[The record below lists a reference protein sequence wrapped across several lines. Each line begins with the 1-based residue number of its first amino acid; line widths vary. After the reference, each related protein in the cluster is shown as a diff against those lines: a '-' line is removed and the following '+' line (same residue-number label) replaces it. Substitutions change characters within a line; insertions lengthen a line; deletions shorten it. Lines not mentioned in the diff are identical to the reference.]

1 MDYAEIT
8 PDQALAEL
16 ATSSDGL
23 SPAEARQRARAYGP
37 NQLQEA
43 AGPPLWRRVIEP
55 FKSLFV
61 AILLVAAVLS
71 IATGEYLDAAVMT
84 AVLSVNAIIYYAQQY
99 SANRVLATLKSHDRR
114 KVAVMRAGPPSKV
127 AVTELVPGDIVL
139 LSEGVKVPADG
150 RLIAERAL
158 SIDESVLTGESMP
171 VTKTTRPVKA
181 GAAMHERISM
191 VYTGSLVRSGTG
203 EFVVTATGND
213 TELGH
218 ITELS
223 SSKLEISPLQQ
234 KIDKL
239 AAQVV
244 IVIGVTLILI
254 FGLSLYR
261 GLEMSVAVRFLL
273 SLAVAAVP
281 EGLPVALT
289 LVLLFSV
296 QRMAKRHALVRHLS
310 AVETLGQVSLIAT
323 DKTGTMTRN
332 ELELAK
338 FVPYG
343 TDDDQLRRLLRR
355 SLSTQHGH
363 TDDPLEALI
372 ATSLPDEA
380 SGRDVLLEALPF
392 EQADRMS
399 GALWQADRHRVLYVK
414 GAPEHV
420 IEASDLSRSEAQ
432 RIHKELEELSAQG
445 YRVIAVG
452 YKSTQLSRPSLHN
465 LHGLTF
471 AGLVAMADGM
481 RPGVPA
487 AVRAA
492 HEAGISVLMLTGDN
506 PATATTIA
514 RQAGII
520 GSRDKALLGSVLQ
533 DLSPQQIRECVSST
547 QAFARV
553 LPEHKY
559 AVLNAYHGRITTAMT
574 GDGVNDVPALVKA
587 DVGIS
592 VGRGSDAA
600 KEAADIILLN
610 NSFTTIVEA
619 IKSGRA
625 ILANVRKML
634 MYLFATTLGEVGTIV
649 GALLLGIPL
658 PVTAI
663 QILWINMITDGIT
676 VIPLGLEAPETNQ
689 MKQPPVTRS
698 APLLSRRQ
706 ITRVILSGALIVV
719 IILTIFSAYRV
730 VNPDIAQTMSFL
742 CLVVIQWANAL
753 SMRSE
758 HTSLWSSLR
767 KPNWVLT
774 ATLSLA
780 VLVQVLMQF
789 TPAHV
794 LLETKPIGG
803 GEVLVIAAVFASFL
817 LAAEVIRLV
826 TRPRKQ
832 ILDARQDTHVLPTGL
847 ETAQ

>member
-8 PDQALAEL
+8 ADQALAEL
-16 ATSSDGL
+16 ATTGDGL
-23 SPAEARQRARAYGP
+23 TLAEARQRSRSYGP
-37 NQLQEA
+37 NLLREA
-43 AGPPLWRRVIEP
+43 SGPPLWRRIIEP

-61 AILLVAAVLS
+61 LILLVAAILS
-71 IATGEYLDAAVMT
+71 VVTGEYLDAAVMT

-99 SANRVLATLKSHDRR
+99 SANRVLAALKSHDQR
-114 KVAVMRAGPPSKV
+114 KVVVLRAGQPSKV
-127 AVTELVPGDIVL
+127 AVTELVPGDVVL
-139 LSEGVKVPADG
+139 LAEGVKVPADG
-150 RLIAERAL
+150 RLISAKSL
-158 SIDESVLTGESMP
+158 SIDESVLTGESLP
-171 VTKTTRPVKA
+171 VTKTTRQLKV
-181 GAAMHERISM
+181 GAAMHERFNM
-191 VYTGSLVRSGTG
+191 VYTGSLVRTGTG
-203 EFVVTATGND
+203 EFMVTATGND
-213 TELGH
+213 SELGH
-218 ITELS
+218 IAELS
-223 SSKLEISPLQQ
+223 GSKLESSPLQR

-244 IVIGVTLILI
+244 LVIGITLVLI

-261 GLEMSVAVRFLL
+261 GLELGAAVRFLL
-273 SLAVAAVP
+273 SLAVATVP

-296 QRMAKRHALVRHLS
+296 QRMAKRHALVRRLS

-332 ELELAK
+332 DLELAK

-372 ATSLPDEA
+372 ASSLPDD
-380 SGRDVLLEALPF
+380 SSTRDVLVEALPF
-392 EQADRMS
+392 EQAERMS
-399 GALWQADRHRVLYVK
+399 GALWQSDRHRILYVK

-420 IEASDLSRSEAQ
+420 IAASDLSGSEAR
-432 RIHKELEELSAQG
+432 RIHEELTELSAEG

-452 YKSTQLSRPSLHN
+452 YKTTQLSRPNLAN

-471 AGLVAMADGM
+471 AGLVAMADGL

-492 HEAGISVLMLTGDN
+492 RDAGISVVMLTGDN

-514 RQAGII
+514 REAGII
-520 GSRDKALLGSVLQ
+520 GPHDSAHLGANLEE
-533 DLSPQQIRECVSST
+533 LSPEQIRELVMT
-547 QAFARV
+547 DHAFARV

-559 AVLNAYHGRITTAMT
+559 AVLSAYHGHLTTAMT

-610 NSFTTIVEA
+610 NSFTTIVET
-619 IKSGRA
+619 IRSGRA

-634 MYLFATTLGEVGTIV
+634 MYLFATTLGEVGSIV

-676 VIPLGLEAPETNQ
+676 VIPLGLEAPEVNQ
-689 MKQPPVTRS
+689 MKQPPVATD

-706 ITRVILSGALIVV
+706 VVRVVLSGGLIVAV
-719 IILTIFSAYRV
+719 VLLVFSAYRAS
-730 VNPDIAQTMSFL
+730 NPDIAQTMAFL

-758 HTSLWSSLR
+758 HTSLWGALR
-767 KPNWVLT
+767 KPNWALT
-774 ATLSLA
+774 AALTAAVIIQALA
-780 VLVQVLMQF
+780 QF
-789 TPAHV
+789 TPVHV
-794 LLETKPIGG
+794 LLETKPIGME
-803 GEVLVIAAVFASFL
+803 EVLTIAAVFIGFL
-817 LAAEVIRLV
+817 LLAEQIRLV
-826 TRPRKQ
+826 TRPRKLTALVRSETD
-832 ILDARQDTHVLPTGL
+832 ILPAKP
-847 ETAQ
+847 ETA

>member
-8 PDQALAEL
+8 TDQALAEL
-16 ATSSDGL
+16 ATASDGL
-23 SPAEARQRARAYGP
+23 TLAEARQRARAYGP
-37 NQLQEA
+37 NILRET
-43 AGPPLWRRVIEP
+43 AGPSLWRRLVEP

-61 AILLVAAVLS
+61 VILLLAAVLS
-71 IATGEYLDAAVMT
+71 VATGEYLDAAVMT
-84 AVLSVNAIIYYAQQY
+84 AVLSFNAIIYYAQQY

-114 KVAVMRAGPPSKV
+114 KVVVLRAGEPSKV
-127 AVTELVPGDIVL
+127 GVTELVPGDIVL
-139 LSEGVKVPADG
+139 LSEGSKVPADG
-150 RLIAERAL
+150 RLIAVKSL
-158 SIDESVLTGESMP
+158 SIDESVLTGESLP
-171 VTKTTRPVKA
+171 VSKTTRPIKV
-181 GAAMHERISM
+181 GAAMHERINM
-191 VYTGSLVRSGTG
+191 VYTGSLVRAGTG
-203 EFVVTATGND
+203 EFMVTATGND

-218 ITELS
+218 IAELS
-223 SSKLEISPLQQ
+223 SSKFETSPLQR

-244 IVIGVTLILI
+244 IGIGIVLVLI

-261 GLEMSVAVRFLL
+261 GLELSEAVRFLL
-273 SLAVAAVP
+273 SLAVSAVP

-296 QRMAKRHALVRHLS
+296 QRMAKRHALVRRLS

-323 DKTGTMTRN
+323 DKTGTMTKN

-343 TDDDQLRRLLRR
+343 TDEDQLRHLLRR

-372 ATSLPDEA
+372 AESSPDTS
-380 SGRDVLLEALPF
+380 STKDVLLETLPF
-392 EQADRMS
+392 EQAERMS
-399 GALWQADRHRVLYVK
+399 GALWQSGLHRVLYIK

-420 IEASDLSRSEAQ
+420 IDSSDLSRSEAR
-432 RIHKELEELSAQG
+432 RIHEELTELSVQG

-452 YKSTQLSRPSLHN
+452 YKTTQLSHPTLHN

-481 RPGVPA
+481 RPGIPA

-492 HEAGISVLMLTGDN
+492 HEAGISVVMLTGDN

-514 RQAGII
+514 REAGII
-520 GSRDKALLGSVLQ
+520 GTYDNALLGASLH
-533 DLSPQQIRECVSST
+533 DLSPEQIRERVLT
-547 QAFARV
+547 NHAFARV

-559 AVLNAYHGRITTAMT
+559 AVLNAYHGTLTTAMT

-610 NSFTTIVEA
+610 NSFATIVEA
-619 IKSGRA
+619 IRSGRA
-625 ILANVRKML
+625 ILANVRKMI
-634 MYLFATTLGEVGTIV
+634 MYLFATSLGEVGTVV

-663 QILWINMITDGIT
+663 QILWINVITDGLT
-676 VIPLGLEAPETNQ
+676 VIPLGLEAPEGNQ
-689 MKQPPVTRS
+689 MKQPPVAAN

-706 ITRVILSGALIVV
+706 IARVLLSGALIVV
-719 IILTIFSAYRV
+719 VILTVFTAYRAS
-730 VNPDIAQTMSFL
+730 NPDIAQTMAFL
-742 CLVVIQWANAL
+742 CLVVVQWANAL

-758 HTSLWSSLR
+758 HTSLWGALR
-767 KPNWVLT
+767 KPNWALT
-774 ATLSLA
+774 AALTVA
-780 VLVQVLMQF
+780 VIIQAVIQF

-794 LLETKPIGG
+794 LLETKPIGS
-803 GEVLVIAAVFASFL
+803 GEVLIIAAVFGGFVI
-817 LAAEVIRLV
+817 AAELIRLV
-826 TRPRKQ
+826 TRPIALAAIASPTLER
-832 ILDARQDTHVLPTGL
+832 LPAQP
-847 ETAQ
+847 ETA

>member
-8 PDQALAEL
+8 VDQALAEL

-23 SPAEARQRARAYGP
+23 TLAEARQRARAYGP
-37 NQLQEA
+37 NQLREA
-43 AGPPLWRRVIEP
+43 AGPPLWRRLVEP

-61 AILLVAAVLS
+61 VILLVAAVLS
-71 IATGEYLDAAVMT
+71 VASGQYLDAGVMS

-99 SANRVLATLKSHDRR
+99 SANRVLATLKAHDQS
-114 KVAVMRAGPPSKV
+114 KVVVLRVGEPSKV
-127 AVTELVPGDIVL
+127 DLTELVPGDIVL
-139 LSEGVKVPADG
+139 LAEGGKVPADG
-150 RLIAERAL
+150 RLIAAKSL
-158 SIDESVLTGESMP
+158 SIDESVLTGESLP
-171 VTKTTRPVKA
+171 VAKTTHPLKV
-181 GAAMHERISM
+181 GADLHERVNM
-191 VYTGSLVRSGTG
+191 VYTGSLVRAGTG

-213 TELGH
+213 SELGH
-218 ITELS
+218 IAELS
-223 SSKLEISPLQQ
+223 SSKLETSPLQR

-239 AAQVV
+239 AGQVV
-244 IVIGVTLILI
+244 FAIGFMLVLI

-261 GLEMSVAVRFLL
+261 GMEVGVAIRFLL
-273 SLAVAAVP
+273 SLAVSAVP

-296 QRMAKRHALVRHLS
+296 QRMAKRHALVRRLS
-310 AVETLGQVSLIAT
+310 AVETLGQVGLIAT

-343 TDDDQLRRLLRR
+343 TDDDGLRRLLRR

-372 ATSLPDEA
+372 AKSLPDD
-380 SGRDVLLEALPF
+380 SSDKDKPLEALPF
-392 EQADRMS
+392 EQSDRMS
-399 GALWQADRHRVLYVK
+399 GAVWQSDNHRIIYIK

-420 IEASDLSRSEAQ
+420 IDASDLSRSEAR
-432 RIHKELEELSAQG
+432 RIHEELTELSSQG
-445 YRVIAVG
+445 YRVIAVA
-452 YKSTQLSRPSLHN
+452 YKTTQLVRPALHN

-481 RPGVPA
+481 RPGIPA

-492 HEAGISVLMLTGDN
+492 QDAGISVVMLTGDN

-514 RQAGII
+514 REAGII
-520 GSRDKALLGSVLQ
+520 GVQENALPGTSLHN
-533 DLSPQQIRECVSST
+533 LSPDQIRDRLLT
-547 QAFARV
+547 THALARV

-559 AVLNAYHGRITTAMT
+559 AVLSAYHGHLTTAMT

-610 NSFTTIVEA
+610 NSFTTIVDA
-619 IKSGRA
+619 IRSGRA

-676 VIPLGLEAPETNQ
+676 VIPLGLEAPEIDQ
-689 MKQPPVTRS
+689 MKQPPVAAN
-698 APLLSRRQ
+698 APLLSSRQ
-706 ITRVILSGALIVV
+706 IIRVGLSGSLI
-719 IILTIFSAYRV
+719 IITVLGIFSAYRAT
-730 VNPDIAQTMSFL
+730 NPDIAQTMAFL

-758 HTSLWSSLR
+758 HTPLWGVLR
-767 KPNWVLT
+767 KPNWALTTALT
-774 ATLSLA
+774 AGVIIQS
-780 VLVQVLMQF
+780 LMQF
-789 TPAHV
+789 TPAHI
-794 LLETKPIGG
+794 LLETKPIGTA
-803 GEVLVIAAVFASFL
+803 EVITIATVFASFL
-817 LAAEVIRLV
+817 MAAELIRLV
-826 TRPRKQ
+826 TRPGKPIAIERPATA
-832 ILDARQDTHVLPTGL
+832 ILPVSPESA
-847 ETAQ
+847 